1 MKRVRYIFAAG
12 VVSAVMAMSIPVY
25 ADRSG
30 KVELPQ
36 DSTDYYMTVDSGGV
50 GVDIYPETSDKS
62 EKLNDKTVEDGTV
75 LHIEGETEKNG
86 ESWGYT
92 EYNGTHGYVPLD
104 ELRPS
109 KEDEIAAEINTTET
123 EKDSTAAEKE
133 SSAVEKDNSTAV
145 EKDSLAAEK
154 DSTASEKDSTVNRK
168 DNTTDATDGENT
180 IESEKSEELLET
192 EDQSV
197 VKMSPVPTEIEES
210 VKTKPVNGTATA
222 SFKEEESWYQNP
234 FLWIGCAAILAVIGI
249 LVYHFNKIK

>member
-12 VVSAVMAMSIPVY
+12 VVSAAMAMSIPVY

-109 KEDEIAAEINTTET
+109 KEDEIAAEKNTTET
-123 EKDSTAAEKE
+123 
-133 SSAVEKDNSTAV
+133 
-145 EKDSLAAEK
+145 EK
-154 DSTASEKDSTVNRK
+154 DSTASEKDSTVKRK
-168 DNTTDATDGENT
+168 DNTTNTTDGENT
-180 IESEKSEELLET
+180 AESEKSGESPRT

-197 VKMSPVPTEIEES
+197 VKMSPVPTETEES
-210 VKTKPVNGTATA
+210 VKPKPVNGTATA
-222 SFKEEESWYQNP
+222 SFKEEEPWYQNP

>member
-1 MKRVRYIFAAG
+1 MSAA
-12 VVSAVMAMSIPVY
+12 MAMSIPVY

-50 GVDIYPETSDKS
+50 GVDIYPETSGKS

-109 KEDEIAAEINTTET
+109 KEDEIAAEKNTTET
-123 EKDSTAAEKE
+123 EKDSTA
-133 SSAVEKDNSTAV
+133 V
-145 EKDSLAAEK
+145 
-154 DSTASEKDSTVNRK
+154 EKDSTVKRK
-168 DNTTDATDGENT
+168 DNTTNTTDGENT
-180 IESEKSEELLET
+180 AESEKSGESSGT

-197 VKMSPVPTEIEES
+197 VKMSPVPTETEES
-210 VKTKPVNGTATA
+210 VKQKPVNGTATA
-222 SFKEEESWYQNP
+222 SFKEEEPWYQNP

>member
-12 VVSAVMAMSIPVY
+12 VVSAAMAMSIPVY

-109 KEDEIAAEINTTET
+109 KEDEIAAEKNTTET
-123 EKDSTAAEKE
+123 EKD
-133 SSAVEKDNSTAV
+133 STAV

-154 DSTASEKDSTVNRK
+154 DSTASEKDSTVKRK
-168 DNTTDATDGENT
+168 DNTTNTTDGENT
-180 IESEKSEELLET
+180 AESEKKWR
-192 EDQSV
+192 V
-197 VKMSPVPTEIEES
+197 FR
-210 VKTKPVNGTATA
+210 NGGSISRKNVTG
-222 SFKEEESWYQNP
+222 SNR
-234 FLWIGCAAILAVIGI
+234 
-249 LVYHFNKIK
+249 N

>member
-12 VVSAVMAMSIPVY
+12 VVSAAMAMSIPVY

-50 GVDIYPETSDKS
+50 GVDIYPETSGKS

-92 EYNGTHGYVPLD
+92 EYSGTHGYVPLD

-109 KEDEIAAEINTTET
+109 KEDEIAAEKNTTET
-123 EKDSTAAEKE
+123 EKDSTA
-133 SSAVEKDNSTAV
+133 V
-145 EKDSLAAEK
+145 
-154 DSTASEKDSTVNRK
+154 EKDSTVKRK
-168 DNTTDATDGENT
+168 DNTTNTTDGENT
-180 IESEKSEELLET
+180 AESEKSGESSGT

-197 VKMSPVPTEIEES
+197 VKMSPVPTETEES
-210 VKTKPVNGTATA
+210 VKQKPVNGTATA
-222 SFKEEESWYQNP
+222 SFKEEEPWYQNP

>member
-1 MKRVRYIFAAG
+1 MKRGRYIFAAG
-12 VVSAVMAMSIPVY
+12 VVSAAMAMSIPVY

-109 KEDEIAAEINTTET
+109 KED
-123 EKDSTAAEKE
+123 D
-133 SSAVEKDNSTAV
+133 
-145 EKDSLAAEK
+145 L
-154 DSTASEKDSTVNRK
+154 ASEKDSTAGK
-168 DNTTDATDGENT
+168 DSTE
-180 IESEKSEELLET
+180 IEKSEELLET
-192 EDQSV
+192 EEQSA
-197 VKMSPVPTEIEES
+197 VKVSPVPTKASES
-210 VKTKPVNGTATA
+210 AKAKPVNGTAAT
-222 SFKEEESWYQNP
+222 SFKEENLWYQNP
-234 FLWIGCAAILAVIGI
+234 FVWIGCAAILAVIGI
-249 LVYHFNKIK
+249 LVYHFKKRG

>member
-30 KVELPQ
+30 KVQLPQ

-109 KEDEIAAEINTTET
+109 KEDEVAAEINTTET
-123 EKDSTAAEKE
+123 EKDST
-133 SSAVEKDNSTAV
+133 
-145 EKDSLAAEK
+145 
-154 DSTASEKDSTVNRK
+154 VNRK
-168 DNTTDATDGENT
+168 ENTTDGENT
-180 IESEKSEELLET
+180 TESEKSEELLET

>member
-109 KEDEIAAEINTTET
+109 KEDEIAAEKNTTET
-123 EKDSTAAEKE
+123 
-133 SSAVEKDNSTAV
+133 
-145 EKDSLAAEK
+145 EK
-154 DSTASEKDSTVNRK
+154 DSTASEKDSTVKRK
-168 DNTTDATDGENT
+168 DNTTNTTDGENT
-180 IESEKSEELLET
+180 AESEKSGESPGT

-197 VKMSPVPTEIEES
+197 VKMSPVH
-210 VKTKPVNGTATA
+210 TAT
-222 SFKEEESWYQNP
+222 FRGHQGRVLRP
-234 FLWIGCAAILAVIGI
+234 DRAILSGQS
-249 LVYHFNKIK
+249 

>member
-1 MKRVRYIFAAG
+1 MARRGIRMKKVRYIFAAG
-12 VVSAVMAMSIPVY
+12 VVSAAMAMSIPVY

-109 KEDEIAAEINTTET
+109 KEDEIAAEKNTTET
-123 EKDSTAAEKE
+123 EKDSTA
-133 SSAVEKDNSTAV
+133 V
-145 EKDSLAAEK
+145 
-154 DSTASEKDSTVNRK
+154 EKDSTVKRK
-168 DNTTDATDGENT
+168 DNTTNTTDGENT
-180 IESEKSEELLET
+180 AESEKSGESSGT

-197 VKMSPVPTEIEES
+197 VKMSPVPTETEES
-210 VKTKPVNGTATA
+210 VKPKPVNGTATA
-222 SFKEEESWYQNP
+222 SFKEEEPWYQNP

>member
-12 VVSAVMAMSIPVY
+12 VVAAVMAMSVPVY

-30 KVELPQ
+30 KTELPQ

-50 GVDIYPETSDKS
+50 GVDIYPETNDKS

-86 ESWGYT
+86 ENWGYT

-109 KEDEIAAEINTTET
+109 KEDEIAAEKDTTVG
-123 EKDSTAAEKE
+123 EKDST
-133 SSAVEKDNSTAV
+133 
-145 EKDSLAAEK
+145 
-154 DSTASEKDSTVNRK
+154 
-168 DNTTDATDGENT
+168 
-180 IESEKSEELLET
+180 ESEKNEESSES

-197 VKMSPVPTEIEES
+197 VKMSPVPTETEES
-210 VKTKPVNGTATA
+210 VKAKPVNGTAAT
-222 SFKEEESWYQNP
+222 SFKEENSWYKNP
-234 FLWIGCAAILAVIGI
+234 FLWIGCATILAVIGI
-249 LVYHFNKIK
+249 LVYHFKKRG

>member
-109 KEDEIAAEINTTET
+109 KEDEVAAEINTTET
-123 EKDSTAAEKE
+123 
-133 SSAVEKDNSTAV
+133 
-145 EKDSLAAEK
+145 
-154 DSTASEKDSTVNRK
+154 EKDSTVNRK

-180 IESEKSEELLET
+180 TESEKSEELLET

>member
-12 VVSAVMAMSIPVY
+12 VVSAAMAMSIPVY

-50 GVDIYPETSDKS
+50 GVDIYPETSGKS

-109 KEDEIAAEINTTET
+109 KEDEIAAEKNTTET
-123 EKDSTAAEKE
+123 EKD
-133 SSAVEKDNSTAV
+133 STAV

-154 DSTASEKDSTVNRK
+154 DSTVKQE
-168 DNTTDATDGENT
+168 DNTTNTTDGENT
-180 IESEKSEELLET
+180 AESEKSGESPGT

-197 VKMSPVPTEIEES
+197 VKMSPVPTETEES
-210 VKTKPVNGTATA
+210 VKQKPVNGTATA
-222 SFKEEESWYQNP
+222 SFKEEEPWYQNP

>member
-123 EKDSTAAEKE
+123 EKDST
-133 SSAVEKDNSTAV
+133 
-145 EKDSLAAEK
+145 
-154 DSTASEKDSTVNRK
+154 VNRK

-180 IESEKSEELLET
+180 TESEKSEELLET

>member
-1 MKRVRYIFAAG
+1 MKRGRYIFAAG
-12 VVSAVMAMSIPVY
+12 VVSAAMAMSIPVY

-50 GVDIYPETSDKS
+50 GVDIYPETSGKS

-109 KEDEIAAEINTTET
+109 KEDEIAAEKNTTET
-123 EKDSTAAEKE
+123 EKDSTA
-133 SSAVEKDNSTAV
+133 V
-145 EKDSLAAEK
+145 
-154 DSTASEKDSTVNRK
+154 EKDSTVKRK
-168 DNTTDATDGENT
+168 DNTTNTTDGENT
-180 IESEKSEELLET
+180 AESEKSGESSGT

-197 VKMSPVPTEIEES
+197 VKMSPVPTETEES
-210 VKTKPVNGTATA
+210 VKQKPVNGTATA
-222 SFKEEESWYQNP
+222 SFKEEEPWYQNP

>member
-109 KEDEIAAEINTTET
+109 KEDEIAAEKNTTET
-123 EKDSTAAEKE
+123 EKD
-133 SSAVEKDNSTAV
+133 STAV

-154 DSTASEKDSTVNRK
+154 DSTASEKDSTVKRK
-168 DNTTDATDGENT
+168 DNTTNTTDGENT
-180 IESEKSEELLET
+180 AESEKSGESPGT

-197 VKMSPVPTEIEES
+197 VKMSPVPTETEES
-210 VKTKPVNGTATA
+210 VKQKPVNGTATA
-222 SFKEEESWYQNP
+222 SFKEEEPWYQNP